1 MFKKQNKKNAD
12 IGKHEI
18 WGVWLEECNLIA
30 GQVAQISMQFSVD
43 FEIRDAFKEASI
55 VTCPH
60 GFKHAFDKWI
70 FDLFIIVLSSA
81 VVEVNYKRKCQLLVF
96 SLIRTL

>member
-1 MFKKQNKKNAD
+1 VFKKQNKKNAG

-43 FEIRDAFKEASI
+43 FDYTRCF
-55 VTCPH
+55 
-60 GFKHAFDKWI
+60 
-70 FDLFIIVLSSA
+70 
-81 VVEVNYKRKCQLLVF
+81 
-96 SLIRTL
+96 